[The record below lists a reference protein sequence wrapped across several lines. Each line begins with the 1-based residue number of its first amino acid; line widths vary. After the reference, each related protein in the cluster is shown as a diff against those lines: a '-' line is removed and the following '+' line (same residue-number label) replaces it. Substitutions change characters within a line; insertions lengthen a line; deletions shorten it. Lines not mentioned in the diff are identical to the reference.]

1 MSGYSRKIR
10 NLIKDEIKDMIMD
23 YEGVYGC
30 DLAYEM
36 YNNDYY
42 IIGTYKAKQFLKEYF
57 DDMCECLEQ
66 YQEEVGEVYKDITNP
81 EKVASLLA
89 LFVAQ
94 DVLSESKVLDD
105 KWNEALEESDL
116 EQIKEEL

>member
-10 NLIKDEIKDMIMD
+10 NLIKSEIKDMIMD
-23 YEGVYGC
+23 YEDVYGC
-30 DLAYEM
+30 DLAHEM

-66 YQEEVGEVYKDITNP
+66 YQEEFGEVYKDITDP
-81 EKVASLLA
+81 EKVASLLT

>member
-1 MSGYSRKIR
+1 MSRYSKEIR
-10 NLIKDEIKDMIMD
+10 ELIKGEIKDMIMD
-23 YEGVYGC
+23 YEDVYGC

-66 YQEEVGEVYKDITNP
+66 YQEEVDEVYKDITNP

>member
-1 MSGYSRKIR
+1 MSRYSRKIR

-23 YEGVYGC
+23 YENVYGC

-57 DDMCECLEQ
+57 DDMSECLEQ
-66 YQEEVGEVYKDITNP
+66 YQEEFGEVYKDITDP

>member
-1 MSGYSRKIR
+1 MSRYSKEIR
-10 NLIKDEIKDMIMD
+10 ELIKDEIKDDIMN
-23 YEGVYGC
+23 YEGVYAC
-30 DLAYEM
+30 DLVYEM
-36 YNNDYY
+36 YNTDYY

-66 YQEEVGEVYKDITNP
+66 YQEEVDEIYKDITNP

>member
-1 MSGYSRKIR
+1 MSRYSRKIR

-23 YEGVYGC
+23 YENVYGC

-36 YNNDYY
+36 YNNHYY

-66 YQEEVGEVYKDITNP
+66 YQEEFGEVYKDITDP

>member
-1 MSGYSRKIR
+1 MSRYSKKIR

-23 YEGVYGC
+23 YEDAYGC
-30 DLAYEM
+30 DLAHEM

-42 IIGTYKAKQFLKEYF
+42 IIGTYEAKQFLKEYF

-66 YQEEVGEVYKDITNP
+66 YQEEVDEVYKDITNP

>member
-1 MSGYSRKIR
+1 MSRYSKEIR
-10 NLIKDEIKDMIMD
+10 EQIRSEIKDMISD
-23 YEGVYGC
+23 YENVYGC

-42 IIGTYKAKQFLKEYF
+42 IIGTYKAKQELKKYF

-66 YQEEVGEVYKDITNP
+66 YQEEFGEVYKDITDP